1 MTSRELRHFPLT
13 AEVAIAV
20 LLFLYLPLAV
30 VAWMSFNRGPSAL
43 VWEGWSVQGYVEAW
57 SDPTLTRATQNSLIL
72 ALSSMVL
79 STALATSAAVAAWSR
94 QETRRSD
101 LRGVVIALPLVIP
114 EVVLAIATVMMFS
127 IFAFEIGFVAV
138 LFAHVVFC
146 VPLAYLPI
154 NARLKTIDRTLLEAA
169 ADLSAPPWAA
179 FRQITVPLALPGIV
193 AGALLAFV
201 ASMNDYVTSYFLAGA
216 GMTTLPMYIFSA
228 LKIGITPK
236 VNAISTAVIGLS
248 SIQLLTVW
256 VLGRKGAGQTAT
268 PGRSELGHANI
279 QTIGT
284 V

>member
-1 MTSRELRHFPLT
+1 MTSHELRRFPLT
-13 AEVAIAV
+13 TEVAIAV
-20 LLFLYLPLAV
+20 LLFLYLPLV
-30 VAWMSFNRGPSAL
+30 IVAWMSFNRGPSAL
-43 VWEGWSVQGYVEAW
+43 VWQGWSVQGYVEAW
-57 SDPTLTRATQNSLIL
+57 SDPTLIRAAQNSLVL
-72 ALSSMVL
+72 ALWSMVL
-79 STALATSAAVAAWSR
+79 STTLATSAAVATWSR
-94 QETRRSD
+94 KKHRGFD
-101 LRGVVIALPLVIP
+101 LRGLVIALPLAIP
-114 EVVLAIATVMMFS
+114 EVVLAIATMMVFS
-127 IFAFEIGFVAV
+127 MIAFEVGFVAV

-193 AGALLAFV
+193 AGALLSFV

-228 LKIGITPK
+228 LKLGITPK
-236 VNAISTAVIGLS
+236 VSAISTAIIGLS

-256 VLGRKGAGQTAT
+256 VLGRRTARRFESE
-268 PGRSELGHANI
+268 RSETYHSNI